1 MKKIKINF
9 CGFWKS
15 FNKEDNL
22 FYIIL
27 SKYFIVEISDNPDF
41 VICSNRDKPFE
52 YMKYDCV
59 RIMFMGENLSPDF
72 TVFDYVIGFDHLSFS
87 DRYFRLP
94 FGFFFDDAKPW
105 TPEKIT
111 LDRAKEIL
119 AQKKY
124 LCNFIYGKKSS
135 NGMREKLFEEIN
147 KYKLVISPGK
157 VLNNTGTN
165 GCTWKEKYKYLEQSK
180 FTIAGESISYPGF
193 FTEKIIQPFQHHSI
207 PVYFGNPR
215 INEDINEK
223 AFVWCKSSQEKDIR
237 AAAEQVRYLDSN
249 DEAYLKMLMCCPL
262 LSEQYLI
269 NLYKGLEEFLVNIFS
284 QTPVEAQRRIKYFVA
299 ETHESYLR
307 EYMQKHSKGKLI
319 DRTKDSVKRIIRK

>member
-1 MKKIKINF
+1 MKKIKIDF

-22 FYIIL
+22 FYNLL
-27 SKYFIVEISDNPDF
+27 SKHFNVEISDSPDF

-52 YMKYDCV
+52 YMKFDCV

-72 TVFDYVIGFDHLSFS
+72 TVFDYVIGFDHLSFN

-94 FGFFFDDAKPW
+94 FGFFFDEGKPW

-135 NGMREKLFEEIN
+135 NGMREKLFEELN
-147 KYKLVISPGK
+147 HYKPVVSPGRI
-157 VLNNTGTN
+157 LNNTGSN
-165 GCTWKEKYKYLEQSK
+165 GCTWSEKYQYLEQSK
-180 FTIAGESISYPGF
+180 FTIAGDSITYPGF

-215 INEDINEK
+215 INEDVNEN
-223 AFVWCKSSQEKDIR
+223 AFVWCKSEKEEDVK
-237 AAAEQVRYLDSN
+237 AAIEQVKYLDTH
-249 DEAYLKMLMCCPL
+249 DDAYLKMLMCYPL
-262 LSEQYLI
+262 LNENYLVD
-269 NLYKGLEEFLVNIFS
+269 LYKRLEDFLVNIFS
-284 QTPVEAQRRIKYFVA
+284 QSPKGAQRRIKFFVA
-299 ETHESYLR
+299 ETHETYLKD
-307 EYMQKHSKGKLI
+307 YMRRHRNDKLI
-319 DRTKDSVKRIIRK
+319 ERTWKSVKRHLK